1 LMKSNGAVVW
11 ITGLSA
17 AGKTTLGRILVEKL
31 TERSSSVIFLD
42 GDEIRQVL
50 GEFTTHTREDR
61 VRLAS
66 TYSKLCKYLADQNTT
81 VVIAT
86 VALFKEVHSW
96 NRANIT
102 KYVEVYLDVPL
113 EELKRRDPKGIYKKF
128 QNGEL
133 INVAGLDMR
142 VDFPNSPHLHFK
154 YEQCLSPIE
163 MSEIIIRHMKSKSY
177 LISQEIK
184 YE

>member
-1 LMKSNGAVVW
+1 MKAFGGVVW

-17 AGKTTLGRILVEKL
+17 AGKTTLGKILVEKL
-31 TERSSSVIFLD
+31 KEHSLPVIFLD

-50 GEFTTHTREDR
+50 GEFTTHSREDR

-66 TYSKLCKYLADQNTT
+66 TYSKLCKYLSDQSTI

-86 VALFKEVHSW
+86 VALFKDVHSW
-96 NRANIT
+96 NRTNIT

-133 INVAGLDMR
+133 KNVAGLDMN

-154 YEQCLSPIE
+154 YEQRLSPNE
-163 MSEIIIRHMKSKSY
+163 MAEIIIQHMKSKSY
-177 LISQEIK
+177 LIS
-184 YE
+184 